1 MLTRRFAI
9 CNTLGAHSL
18 NSTCLVFFR
27 DASSSLLRAE
37 QELRRYKFEVRFDG
51 TSLFASK
58 FQSQE
63 FQITL
68 AQLPHVLLEAR
79 EIAQGTEY
87 AQALGECGSRF
98 EISIPDLDA
107 ALNEINSLMEV
118 QGALQDASSGYLFLP
133 WNEQIIKPWD
143 GS

>member
-1 MLTRRFAI
+1 M
-9 CNTLGAHSL
+9 
-18 NSTCLVFFR
+18 
-27 DASSSLLRAE
+27 
-37 QELRRYKFEVRFDG
+37 
-51 TSLFASK
+51 FASK

-87 AQALGECGSRF
+87 AHALGECGSRF

-107 ALNEINSLMEV
+107 ALNEANSLMEV

-133 WNEQIIKPWD
+133 WNEQIIKPWN